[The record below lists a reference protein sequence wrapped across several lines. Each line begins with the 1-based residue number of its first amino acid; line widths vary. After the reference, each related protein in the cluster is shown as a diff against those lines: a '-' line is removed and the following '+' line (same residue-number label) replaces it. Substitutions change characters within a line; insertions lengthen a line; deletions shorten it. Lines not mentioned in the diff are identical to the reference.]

1 MKAWVI
7 SKSSVRSYIEKK
19 NLPKASEIMELK
31 DDIVLPEI
39 SDDQALIK
47 LSSTGLN
54 FNSVWSSKLYPVDPF
69 TLLNN
74 HIRRNRFDKNQ
85 SIDVKSLRTERTR
98 LTNSSKK
105 LETSLEKIKSDISVF
120 EKKSLDTSPS
130 DFEGLQSISQSLEDL
145 NSRLEEQEELWLEQA
160 SRIEEITNI
169 LESIGRL

>member
-1 MKAWVI
+1 MVSKTTLKHMKAWVI

-85 SIDVKSLRTERTR
+85 SIDSANVYWF
-98 LTNSSKK
+98 SS
-105 LETSLEKIKSDISVF
+105 
-120 EKKSLDTSPS
+120 
-130 DFEGLQSISQSLEDL
+130 
-145 NSRLEEQEELWLEQA
+145 
-160 SRIEEITNI
+160 
-169 LESIGRL
+169 